1 MLAQLDIHGSPPPVQ
16 PSTHFSLPLVID
28 ESLVCLFKYWQ
39 QGIQEGMRHSQ
50 ELYSLLQTYP
60 LNDRTAAY
68 VTANKQAAL
77 GLEVCI
83 TVSKYHYRVWLKLR
97 SPTYD

>member
-16 PSTHFSLPLVID
+16 PITHFSLPLVID

-39 QGIQEGMRHSQ
+39 HGIQDGMRHNQ
-50 ELYSLLQTYP
+50 ELYSLLQSYP
-60 LNDRTAAY
+60 LSDRMAAY

-83 TVSKYHYRVWLKLR
+83 TVAKYHYRVWLKLR
-97 SPTYD
+97 SPSFD